1 MLTSALTERDFL
13 IKSESFSSGLASRW
27 SGMSHAGY
35 CLSPRN
41 ENVVMLNAPMPSL
54 LPVYK
59 RAPVTFERGEGAYL
73 YDTDGRRYL
82 DFGSG
87 VAVTQLGHA
96 HPHLVGVI
104 KAQAERL
111 WHCSNLY
118 GVEGQE
124 QLADR
129 LVEQSFADTVF
140 FCNSGAEALE
150 CAIKMARRFQH
161 QRGQTERYKIVTFDG
176 AFHGRTIATLS
187 AGGQAKYLEGFE
199 PALPGFQAVQAGD
212 LDALRAAVD
221 GQTAALL
228 IEPVQGEGGIRE
240 IDDTFLL
247 NLRRFADDQD
257 LLLIFD
263 EVQCGMGR
271 TGKLFAHEWSGA
283 KPDIMTLAK
292 GLGGGFPM
300 GACLATARAASGM
313 TAGTHGSTFGGNPL
327 ACAAGNGVLDVMLG
341 DGFFE
346 QVNEASKL
354 LRNELDRLAAAF
366 PHFILEV
373 RGKGLMFGLRFAD
386 DHVNADLVSGLI
398 EQGLLTIPA
407 GDNVVRL
414 LPPLIIGCAEI
425 EEAVA
430 SLEEHLESLGSRD
443 AAPVRKVAT

>member
-1 MLTSALTERDFL
+1 
-13 IKSESFSSGLASRW
+13 
-27 SGMSHAGY
+27 
-35 CLSPRN
+35 
-41 ENVVMLNAPMPSL
+41 MLNAPMPTL

-59 RAPVTFERGEGAYL
+59 RAPVTFSRGEGAYL

-96 HPHLVGVI
+96 HPHLVGVL

-118 GVEGQE
+118 GIEAQQ

-161 QRGQTERYKIVTFDG
+161 QRGQAGRYKIITFDG
-176 AFHGRTIATLS
+176 AFHGRTMATIS
-187 AGGQAKYLEGFE
+187 AGAQAKYLEGFE
-199 PALPGFQAVQAGD
+199 PALPGFQAVPAGD
-212 LDALRAAVD
+212 VAALTAAID
-221 GQTAALL
+221 DHTAALL

-240 IDDTFLL
+240 IDDGFLL
-247 NLRRFADDQD
+247 ELRRIADEQD

-263 EVQCGMGR
+263 EVQSGMGR
-271 TGKLFAHEWSGA
+271 TGKLFAYEWSGA
-283 KPDIMTLAK
+283 RPDIMALAK
-292 GLGGGFPM
+292 GLGGGFPI
-300 GACLATARAASGM
+300 GACLSTSRVASGM
-313 TAGTHGSTFGGNPL
+313 TPGTHGSTFGGNPL
-327 ACAAGNGVLDVMLG
+327 ACAVGNGVLDILLE

-346 QVNEASKL
+346 RVEGVAAF
-354 LRNELDRLAAAF
+354 LRSELDRLAAAF
-366 PHFILEV
+366 PEFILEV
-373 RGKGLMFGLRFAD
+373 RGKGLMLGLRLAEG
-386 DHVNADLVSGLI
+386 HVNAEVVSSLI
-398 EQGLLTIPA
+398 EHGLLTIPA

-414 LPPLIIGCAEI
+414 LPPLIIGRAEI

-430 SLEEHLESLGSRD
+430 TLEEQLEALGGGGD
-443 AAPVRKVAT
+443 QPVRQAAT